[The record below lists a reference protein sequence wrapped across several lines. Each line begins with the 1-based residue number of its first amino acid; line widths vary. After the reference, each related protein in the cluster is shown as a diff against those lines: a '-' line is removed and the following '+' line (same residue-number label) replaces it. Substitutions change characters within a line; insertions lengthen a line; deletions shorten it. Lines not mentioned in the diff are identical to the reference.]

1 MIIITKNVIA
11 LTAPEFVQLRAFAR
25 IDGAMLSLLW
35 MTSFCCYILGLTS
48 PLYGLVALLLAVATP
63 FLVGARLRR
72 FRDNGLDGTISFMR
86 GWAYSILVFFYGG
99 VLFAIG
105 QFVYFAY
112 VDHGYLLH
120 SITNMLAVPETANML
135 QQMGM
140 TETLNE
146 ALQEIGQMR
155 PIDMSLSI
163 LSNNIMA
170 GIVLGLPI
178 AAFMQRTRPLR

>member
-1 MIIITKNVIA
+1 
-11 LTAPEFVQLRAFAR
+11 
-25 IDGAMLSLLW
+25 
-35 MTSFCCYILGLTS
+35 
-48 PLYGLVALLLAVATP
+48 
-63 FLVGARLRR
+63 
-72 FRDNGLDGTISFMR
+72 
-86 GWAYSILVFFYGG
+86 
-99 VLFAIG
+99 
-105 QFVYFAY
+105 
-112 VDHGYLLH
+112 
-120 SITNMLAVPETANML
+120 ML